1 MRDERKIDYT
11 GIYDYAIA
19 NQLNYNELCAV
30 VQKAVN
36 IPKKLPRAMC
46 PGCGCDITGWNPL
59 HKPNCPEFPL

>member
-30 VQKAVN
+30 VQRQSIYQKSYLEQCAQDAGV
-36 IPKKLPRAMC
+36 I
-46 PGCGCDITGWNPL
+46 
-59 HKPNCPEFPL
+59 